1 MTNDRVVRGNAME
14 NARRFFAPL
23 MAVCAIFLCIAAA
36 DGAWLKDVP
45 DADRARVNPYA
56 GQKDAIEAGNRIF
69 LDKCAK
75 CHGDDG
81 TGRRKKPS
89 LRTDRVQKATDGEI
103 FWLLRN
109 GSLKH
114 GMPSWSAMP
123 EPMRWQ
129 VVAFVKSLG
138 TSLFGEM
145 REGAVESQTADQRLV
160 RFTPGG
166 ASPAPTTESREN
178 AR

>member
-1 MTNDRVVRGNAME
+1 MIAGNKSSSYPTSTQPTPAPVGTRQRR
-14 NARRFFAPL
+14 ARLHFAAL
-23 MAVCAIFLCIAAA
+23 LTAVCAVFLCLAAA
-36 DGAWLKDVP
+36 DGAWLQNVP
-45 DADRARVNPYA
+45 DADRQRVNPYA
-56 GQKDAIEAGNRIF
+56 GQKDAVAAGNRIF
-69 LDKCAK
+69 LDHCAK

-103 FWLLRN
+103 FWLLKN

-129 VVAFVKSLG
+129 VVTFVKSLG
-138 TSLFGEM
+138 TSLFGQSNFGRGSE
-145 REGAVESQTADQRLV
+145 ESGR
-160 RFTPGG
+160 
-166 ASPAPTTESREN
+166 
-178 AR
+178 

>member
-1 MTNDRVVRGNAME
+1 MIVRKRGS
-14 NARRFFAPL
+14 FAAL
-23 MAVCAIFLCIAAA
+23 MAVCAAFLCIAAA
-36 DGAWLKDVP
+36 DGAWLRDVP

-56 GQKDAIEAGNRIF
+56 GQKDAIAAGNRVF

-81 TGRRKKPS
+81 TGRKKKPS

-103 FWLLRN
+103 FWLLKN
-109 GSLKH
+109 GQLKH

-129 VVAFVKSLG
+129 VVTFVKSLG
-138 TSLFGEM
+138 TSFFGELNHSGGS
-145 REGAVESQTADQRLV
+145 EESGR
-160 RFTPGG
+160 
-166 ASPAPTTESREN
+166 
-178 AR
+178 

>member
-1 MTNDRVVRGNAME
+1 MIAGQKRSSLCAAM
-14 NARRFFAPL
+14 L
-23 MAVCAIFLCIAAA
+23 SMCAAILCIAAA

-45 DADRARVNPYA
+45 DADRQKANPYA
-56 GQKDAIEAGNRIF
+56 GQNDAIAAGNRIF

-81 TGRRKKPS
+81 TGRKKKPS

-103 FWLLRN
+103 FWLLKN

-129 VVAFVKSLG
+129 VVTFVKSLG
-138 TSLFGEM
+138 TSWLSQLNSSGGP
-145 REGAVESQTADQRLV
+145 EGSGR
-160 RFTPGG
+160 
-166 ASPAPTTESREN
+166 
-178 AR
+178 

>member
-1 MTNDRVVRGNAME
+1 MIASKQRNSLCA
-14 NARRFFAPL
+14 AL
-23 MAVCAIFLCIAAA
+23 LSVCAVFLCIAAA

-45 DADRARVNPYA
+45 DADRQRANPFA

-81 TGRRKKPS
+81 TGRKKKPS

-103 FWLLRN
+103 FWLLKN

-129 VVAFVKSLG
+129 VVTFVKSLG
-138 TSLFGEM
+138 TGWF
-145 REGAVESQTADQRLV
+145 SQLNAS
-160 RFTPGG
+160 GG
-166 ASPAPTTESREN
+166 SEEN
-178 AR
+178 GR

>member
-1 MTNDRVVRGNAME
+1 MITSSKRNSLCTALLS
-14 NARRFFAPL
+14 AC
-23 MAVCAIFLCIAAA
+23 AVFLCIAAA

-45 DADRARVNPYA
+45 DADRQKMNPYA
-56 GQKDAIEAGNRIF
+56 GQTDAIAAGNRIF

-81 TGRRKKPS
+81 TGRKKKPS
-89 LRTDRVQKATDGEI
+89 LRTDRVQHATDGEI
-103 FWLLRN
+103 FWLLKN

-129 VVAFVKSLG
+129 VVTFVKSLG
-138 TSLFGEM
+138 TSWLSQLNSADGS
-145 REGAVESQTADQRLV
+145 VESGR
-160 RFTPGG
+160 
-166 ASPAPTTESREN
+166 
-178 AR
+178 

>member
-1 MTNDRVVRGNAME
+1 MIANKRSSFFSAMI
-14 NARRFFAPL
+14 
-23 MAVCAIFLCIAAA
+23 AVCAIFLCIAAA

-45 DADRARVNPYA
+45 DADRQKMNPYA
-56 GQKDAIEAGNRIF
+56 GQTDAIAAGNRIF

-81 TGRRKKPS
+81 TGRKKKPS

-103 FWLLRN
+103 FWLLKN

-129 VVAFVKSLG
+129 VVTFVKSLG
-138 TSLFGEM
+138 TSWL
-145 REGAVESQTADQRLV
+145 SQV
-160 RFTPGG
+160 NPSGG
-166 ASPAPTTESREN
+166 SPERG
-178 AR
+178 R

>member
-1 MTNDRVVRGNAME
+1 MIARNRGS
-14 NARRFFAPL
+14 FFAAL
-23 MAVCAIFLCIAAA
+23 IAVCAVFLCIAAA

-45 DADRARVNPYA
+45 DADRQKVNPYA
-56 GQKDAIEAGNRIF
+56 GQKDAVLAGNRIF

-81 TGRRKKPS
+81 TGRKKKPS
-89 LRTDRVQKATDGEI
+89 LRTDRVQKATDGEL
-103 FWLLRN
+103 FWLLKN

-129 VVAFVKSLG
+129 VVTFVKSLG
-138 TSLFGEM
+138 TTLFGQSNSVGGSE
-145 REGAVESQTADQRLV
+145 ESGR
-160 RFTPGG
+160 
-166 ASPAPTTESREN
+166 
-178 AR
+178 

>member
-1 MTNDRVVRGNAME
+1 MIATKKGSYDSATPSTLAHVG
-14 NARRFFAPL
+14 ARHRRAGLQFSAL
-23 MAVCAIFLCIAAA
+23 LTAVCAVFLCIAAA

-45 DADRARVNPYA
+45 DADRQRVNPYA
-56 GQKDAIEAGNRIF
+56 GQKDAIAAGNRVF

-81 TGRRKKPS
+81 TGRKKKPS
-89 LRTDRVQKATDGEI
+89 LRTDRVQRATDGEI
-103 FWLLRN
+103 FWLLKN

-129 VVAFVKSLG
+129 VVTFVKSLG
-138 TSLFGEM
+138 TNWFSQSKFSGGS
-145 REGAVESQTADQRLV
+145 EGSGR
-160 RFTPGG
+160 
-166 ASPAPTTESREN
+166 
-178 AR
+178 

>member
-1 MTNDRVVRGNAME
+1 MIASKQRNSLCA
-14 NARRFFAPL
+14 AL
-23 MAVCAIFLCIAAA
+23 LSVCAVFLCIAVA

-45 DADRARVNPYA
+45 DADRQRANPFA

-81 TGRRKKPS
+81 TGRKKKPS

-103 FWLLRN
+103 FWLLKN

-129 VVAFVKSLG
+129 VVTFVKSLG
-138 TSLFGEM
+138 TSWL
-145 REGAVESQTADQRLV
+145 SQV
-160 RFTPGG
+160 NSSGG
-166 ASPAPTTESREN
+166 SDEN
-178 AR
+178 GR

>member
-1 MTNDRVVRGNAME
+1 MIVGRKRSSWA
-14 NARRFFAPL
+14 AL
-23 MAVCAIFLCIAAA
+23 MSVCAVFLCIAAA

-45 DADRARVNPYA
+45 DADRQKLNPFA
-56 GQKDAIEAGNRIF
+56 GQNDAIAAGNRIF

-81 TGRRKKPS
+81 TGRKKKPS

-103 FWLLRN
+103 FWLLKN

-129 VVAFVKSLG
+129 VVTFVKSLG
-138 TSLFGEM
+138 TSWFSQLNSSGGSE
-145 REGAVESQTADQRLV
+145 ESGR
-160 RFTPGG
+160 
-166 ASPAPTTESREN
+166 
-178 AR
+178 

>member
-1 MTNDRVVRGNAME
+1 MIAGIPGNKCSFEPTSNQLAPAPVG
-14 NARRFFAPL
+14 ARHRRARLRLPAL
-23 MAVCAIFLCIAAA
+23 LTAVCAVFLCIAAA
-36 DGAWLKDVP
+36 DGAWLQNVP
-45 DADRARVNPYA
+45 DADRQKVNPFA
-56 GQKDAIEAGNRIF
+56 GQKDAVAAGNRVF
-69 LDKCAK
+69 LDHCAK

-103 FWLLRN
+103 FWLVKN

-129 VVAFVKSLG
+129 VVTFVKSLG
-138 TSLFGEM
+138 TSMFGQSTFGGGSE
-145 REGAVESQTADQRLV
+145 ESGR
-160 RFTPGG
+160 
-166 ASPAPTTESREN
+166 
-178 AR
+178 